1 MGAMWRTISAK
12 KRQLRCITLRWR
24 IAFLAQGFPI
34 ERCGQRQMQ
43 QDFSLNLRLLTD
55 HYKSVADVCRRIG
68 INRSQFNKYL
78 GGRSSPSRHVFKR
91 LCDFFGVE
99 EYEMLLPHTEF
110 QKILGSKPLADPA
123 SAAEPRYV
131 GYLDQLV
138 RRSRSDLM
146 SYEGYYFEYTYSMT
160 YPGLILRSLI
170 LISRD
175 DGLTTYQRMEN
186 LAPADGPGR
195 RIKCKYQ
202 GIAFYL
208 NDRIFLVDHDSLTK
222 NEISQTVVYPNYQNQ
237 LTRLYGLKLG
247 VSTGSRREPLCARV
261 VLEAIGRRIDIRKAL
276 QACGTY
282 KPETSDLDPDIKE
295 LIINRTS
302 PGEHHFRIDPR

>member
-1 MGAMWRTISAK
+1 
-12 KRQLRCITLRWR
+12 
-24 IAFLAQGFPI
+24 
-34 ERCGQRQMQ
+34 MQ

-91 LCDFFGVE
+91 ICDFFGVE
-99 EYEMLLPHTEF
+99 DYEMLLPHAEF
-110 QKILGSKPLADPA
+110 QRILGSKPPTA
-123 SAAEPRYV
+123 SAPAAEPRYV

-170 LISRD
+170 LVSSD

-186 LAPADGPGR
+186 LAPVGGPGP

-261 VLEAIGRRIDIRKAL
+261 VLEAIGQRIDIRKAL
-276 QACGTY
+276 RACGTY
-282 KPETSDLDPDIKE
+282 EPDTSDLDPEIKD
-295 LIINRTS
+295 LIINKTL